1 VEFVVIGIC
10 RCDVVNIIYY
20 NQERRTTAT
29 RRLPRARRLSPI
41 KIVNWQ
47 NGGVRW
53 RLSNQP
59 RGDGR
64 RL

>member
-1 VEFVVIGIC
+1 MYIV
-10 RCDVVNIIYY
+10 Y
-20 NQERRTTAT
+20 NQERRTATAT